1 MLPSAICIVVSGFLD
16 CFQASLSS
24 GTLGK
29 MQLAIQA
36 STLQA
41 ARQQVASRSR
51 SATELTQ
58 TYLRGLRSVEP
69 RLRSFIAVDDEFALQ
84 QAARI
89 DERLAKGEDVGPL
102 AGVPIAIKV
111 RGWCCRRRAATAT
124 LPPAAAKPLSVAH
137 HLPCCTPPTC
147 AAGQPV
153 RPGTAHHCGQQ
164 AAAGLHADV

>member
-1 MLPSAICIVVSGFLD
+1 
-16 CFQASLSS
+16 
-24 GTLGK
+24 

-111 RGWCCRRRAATAT
+111 REWCRRRCRQSAGAT
-124 LPPAAAKPLSVAH
+124 LPPAAAKPLNIAR
-137 HLPCCTPPTC
+137 HLPWCTPFVG

-153 RPGTAHHCGQQ
+153 RPGAGHHGGQQ
-164 AAAGLHADV
+164 AAAGLHAHL